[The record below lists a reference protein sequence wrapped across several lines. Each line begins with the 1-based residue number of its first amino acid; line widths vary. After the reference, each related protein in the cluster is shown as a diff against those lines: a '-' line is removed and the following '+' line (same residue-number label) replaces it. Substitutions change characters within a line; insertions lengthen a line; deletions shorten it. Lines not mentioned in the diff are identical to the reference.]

1 MLIKTKAI
9 VLHSL
14 KLGDSQM
21 IVEVFTE
28 QMGRVSLVCHISQSA
43 KSKIKKQFFQPL
55 TVIAL
60 EFDYR
65 QNVKLQ
71 HIRDVRIALP
81 FTSIPFD
88 PFKLSI
94 SLFIAEF
101 LYHATRDEQSNPP
114 LFAYIENS
122 IEWLDG
128 SQRSFSN
135 FHLVFMMRL
144 SRFLG
149 FFPNLEDYREGDF
162 FDLRNG
168 VFITIPPLHPDYL
181 RPDEAA
187 KIRLLMRMNFETMH
201 LFAMSRQE
209 RNRCAELIIIFYRLH
224 IPNFP
229 DLKSLA
235 VLKELFT

>member
-1 MLIKTKAI
+1 MQTKTKAI

-14 KLGDSQM
+14 KFGESQM
-21 IVEVFTE
+21 IVDMFTE
-28 QMGRVSLVCHISQSA
+28 QAGRVSFICHIPKTA

-55 TVIAL
+55 TILEL
-60 EFDYR
+60 EFDLR

-71 HIRDVRIALP
+71 RIRDVRIAIP
-81 FTSIPFD
+81 FMSIPFD
-88 PFKLSI
+88 AFKLSI
-94 SLFIAEF
+94 SLFISEF
-101 LYHATRDEQSNPP
+101 LNYATRDEQRNPP
-114 LFAYIENS
+114 LYNYIENS
-122 IEWLDG
+122 VAWLDG

-168 VFITIPPLHPDYL
+168 TFCTLPPLHPDFIN
-181 RPDEAA
+181 PEESA

-235 VLKELFT
+235 VLKELFA

>member
-81 FTSIPFD
+81 FISIPFD

-128 SQRSFSN
+128 SQHSFSN

-235 VLKELFT
+235 VLKELFA